1 MNRSERLERPILS
14 MKHHRLITLAASVLA
29 LLTVVS
35 AGCATNPVTG
45 RQQLMLVPES
55 QAISAS
61 RQAYA
66 QMLEPIKK
74 DGRLNNDPAVK
85 ARIDRI
91 TGRIVA
97 QAIAYRPETRNWD
110 WQMQVIDN
118 PDVPNAFAMAG
129 GKMAIYTGMITKLN
143 ATDDELAQVIAHEVA
158 HALSAHTAEKMSM
171 ALATNLAIT
180 GYALT
185 GERSAVAMSGA
196 VLAAALAVQ
205 LPNSRQM
212 EREADRIGIELAAR
226 AGYDPQAAVTLWQKM
241 GALGNASPPPFLS
254 THPSTESRIRD
265 LREMAV
271 SMRPI
276 YEEARTGT
284 PPSHPL

>member
-1 MNRSERLERPILS
+1 MR
-14 MKHHRLITLAASVLA
+14 HRHLITLAALA
-29 LLTVVS
+29 LGLLTALAS
-35 AGCATNPVTG
+35 GCAVNPVTG

-61 RQAYA
+61 TQAYA
-66 QMLEPIKK
+66 QMLEPIEKE
-74 DGRLNNDPAVK
+74 GRLNNDPAVK
-85 ARIDRI
+85 ARVDRI

-97 QAIAYRPETRNWD
+97 QAIAYRPETREWN

-118 PDVPNAFAMAG
+118 PEVPNAFAMAG
-129 GKMAIYTGMITKLN
+129 GKMAVYTGMITRLD

-158 HALSAHTAEKMSM
+158 HALSAHTAEKMSV
-171 ALATNLAIT
+171 ALATNLAVA

-226 AGYDPQAAVTLWQKM
+226 AGYDPQAAVSLWQKM
-241 GALGNASPPPFLS
+241 AALGNGAPPAFLS
-254 THPSTESRIRD
+254 THPSTDSRIRD
-265 LREMAV
+265 LREMAGR
-271 SMRPI
+271 MQPL
-276 YEEARTGT
+276 YEEARAGT

>member
-1 MNRSERLERPILS
+1 
-14 MKHHRLITLAASVLA
+14 MKHRHLIPFAALAALA
-29 LLTVVS
+29 LGLLTVLAS
-35 AGCATNPVTG
+35 GCAVNPVTG

-66 QMLEPIKK
+66 QMLEPIEKE
-74 DGRLNNDPAVK
+74 GRLNNDPAVK

-97 QAIAYRPETRNWD
+97 QAIAFRPETREWD

-129 GKMAIYTGMITKLN
+129 GKMAIYTGMITQLE

-158 HALSAHTAEKMSM
+158 HALSAHTAEKMSVS
-171 ALATNLAIT
+171 LATNLALT

-226 AGYDPQAAVTLWQKM
+226 AGYDPQAAVSLWQKM
-241 GALGNASPPPFLS
+241 AALGNGAPPAFLS
-254 THPSTESRIRD
+254 THPSPESRIRD
-265 LREMAV
+265 LREMAGR
-271 SMRPI
+271 MQPL
-276 YEEARTGT
+276 YEEARAGT

>member
-1 MNRSERLERPILS
+1 
-14 MKHHRLITLAASVLA
+14 MKHRYLIPFAALAVLA
-29 LLTVVS
+29 LGLLTVLAS
-35 AGCATNPVTG
+35 GCAVNPVTG

-66 QMLEPIKK
+66 QMLEPIEKE
-74 DGRLNNDPAVK
+74 GRLNNDPAIK

-91 TGRIVA
+91 TGRVVA
-97 QAIAYRPETRNWD
+97 QAIAYRPETREWD

-129 GKMAIYTGMITKLN
+129 GKMAVYTGMITQLE

-158 HALSAHTAEKMSM
+158 HALSAHTAEKMSVS
-171 ALATNLAIT
+171 LATNLALT

-226 AGYDPQAAVTLWQKM
+226 AGYDPQAAVSLWQKM
-241 GALGNASPPPFLS
+241 AALGNGAPPAFLS
-254 THPSTESRIRD
+254 THPSPESRIRD
-265 LREMAV
+265 LRELAV
-271 SMRPI
+271 RMQPL
-276 YEEARTGT
+276 YEEARAGT

>member
-1 MNRSERLERPILS
+1 
-14 MKHHRLITLAASVLA
+14 MKHRYLIPFAALALGLLSVLA
-29 LLTVVS
+29 S
-35 AGCATNPVTG
+35 GCAVNPVTG

-66 QMLEPIKK
+66 QMLEPIEKE
-74 DGRLNNDPAVK
+74 GRLNNDPAVK

-97 QAIAYRPETRNWD
+97 QAIAFRPETREWD

-129 GKMAIYTGMITKLN
+129 GKMAIYTGMITQLE

-158 HALSAHTAEKMSM
+158 HALSAHTAEKMSVS
-171 ALATNLAIT
+171 LATNLALT

-226 AGYDPQAAVTLWQKM
+226 AGYDPQAAVSLWQKM
-241 GALGNASPPPFLS
+241 AALSNGAPPAFLS
-254 THPSTESRIRD
+254 THPSPENRIRD
-265 LREMAV
+265 LREMAGR
-271 SMRPI
+271 MQPL
-276 YEEARTGT
+276 YEEARAGT